1 MIGFQIGFEMS
12 STSLASYTC
21 IGICDRFK
29 KILYGAVWCFF
40 VFCGLKRITFKNSL
54 PVLSPCF
61 DDYIVSLCL
70 VIVQNLGKYIHISIS
85 LLLIF
90 LLWGWNLEVL
100 LASGRGGRGL
110 AS

>member
-12 STSLASYTC
+12 STSLASYTR
-21 IGICDRFK
+21 IGVCDRFK
-29 KILYGAVWCFF
+29 KILYRAVWC
-40 VFCGLKRITFKNSL
+40 SL
-54 PVLSPCF
+54 PVLSSCF
-61 DDYIVSLCL
+61 DDYIIVSLCL
-70 VIVQNLGKYIHISIS
+70 VIVQNRGKYIHTSIS

-100 LASGRGGRGL
+100 LASGRRGKGL